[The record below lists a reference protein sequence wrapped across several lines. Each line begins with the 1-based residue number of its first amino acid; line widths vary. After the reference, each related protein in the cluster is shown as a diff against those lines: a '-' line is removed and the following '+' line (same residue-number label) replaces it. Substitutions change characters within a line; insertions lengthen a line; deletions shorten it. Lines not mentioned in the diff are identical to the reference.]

1 MSMLQNSQG
10 DYVHI
15 YKFDQGGGCTGDIV
29 LHWATALSNILMLL
43 TGRACGT
50 WMFLQLIDV

>member
-29 LHWATALSNILMLL
+29 LH
-43 TGRACGT
+43 
-50 WMFLQLIDV
+50 